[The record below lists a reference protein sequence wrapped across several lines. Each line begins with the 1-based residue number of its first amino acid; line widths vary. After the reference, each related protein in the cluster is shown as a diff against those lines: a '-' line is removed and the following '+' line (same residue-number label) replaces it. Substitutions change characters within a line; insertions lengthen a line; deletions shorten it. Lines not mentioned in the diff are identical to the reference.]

1 MEKNEK
7 LVSFHLRQ
15 DNHQPMDQISFKKH
29 SQLDFSFE
37 NTGKV
42 WQKLQADWKD
52 VVIIN
57 KASFKQSPCRPS
69 QMHTKSGVKQH
80 GEAFGDK
87 LKSNVSLS
95 LTLILIET
103 ACLF

>member
-1 MEKNEK
+1 MY
-7 LVSFHLRQ
+7 
-15 DNHQPMDQISFKKH
+15 QISFKKH

-37 NTGKV
+37 NTEKV

-57 KASFKQSPCRPS
+57 KASFKQSSCCL
-69 QMHTKSGVKQH
+69 MHTKSGVKQH

-95 LTLILIET
+95 LTVILIET